1 MLGEIT
7 QSNINIDKNDA
18 IGRNIVGKGRR
29 GKSYWGNVQS
39 WLEVVACSTQAK
51 CITLNRRGNSSSII
65 TGEKED
71 YISGGSGR
79 KK

>member
-7 QSNINIDKNDA
+7 QSNINIDKNDS

-51 CITLNRRGNSSSII
+51 CITLNRRG

-79 KK
+79 QK